1 MEHRKNLNKDLRRQ
15 SGLFF
20 QIGLLIALM
29 ICVSAFEYTT
39 KTTENPIDPRANII
53 EPEWTPPVTDIPPP
67 KPPKPKIANPVEVED
82 EPLEEPPEELTFD
95 MKELGEIDIPIKI
108 EDEQPDEHVEETFL
122 VVEEMPTPKDGYE
135 GFYQFI
141 KKNLKY
147 PSQARRMDIE
157 GKVYVKFVVTEDGS
171 LDQIHILKG
180 IGAGCDEEVL
190 RVMDKAP
197 KWNPGKQRGRAVKV
211 WRTLPINFNLN

>member
-39 KTTENPIDPRANII
+39 KEEFKPAEFTSNVIDDVWIPPITINDP
-53 EPEWTPPVTDIPPP
+53 PPPPP
-67 KPPKPKIANPVEVED
+67 KPVYTEPVEVPND
-82 EPLEEPPEELTFD
+82 EIKVDPPEIVLDPENFVN
-95 MKELGEIDIPIKI
+95 IDP
-108 EDEQPDEHVEETFL
+108 EPATDLPDEKAEEVPFNI
-122 VVEEMPTPKDGYE
+122 VEEMPTPKDGYE

-211 WRTLPINFNLN
+211 WRTLPINFSLN

>member
-39 KTTENPIDPRANII
+39 KKEYNPVDITLSSETDN
-53 EPEWTPPVTDIPPP
+53 WTPPITEIPPP
-67 KPPKPKIANPVEVED
+67 KPPKPKVIPNFVPVEIN
-82 EPLEEPPEELTFD
+82 EPIETPIVDIIIDQTEPIVYEPVID
-95 MKELGEIDIPIKI
+95 DIP
-108 EDEQPDEHVEETFL
+108 VEKADDAPF
-122 VVEEMPTPKDGYE
+122 VFVEEMPAPE
-135 GFYQFI
+135 GGLGAFYSYI
-141 KKNLKY
+141 NKNLKY
-147 PSQARRMDIE
+147 PSQARRMGIE
-157 GKVYVKFVVTEDGS
+157 GKVFVKFVVLENGE
-171 LDQIHILKG
+171 LDQIHIVRG

-197 KWNPGKQRGRAVKV
+197 KWNPGKQRGEPVKV
-211 WRTLPINFNLN
+211 WQMVPINFQLD